1 MLAAATFPAAIARI
15 TVAGPVTQSPPANT
29 PSFSAIELSF
39 CAKKRPRFAGMP
51 ARSNGSETIS
61 CPIATITISQGIC
74 IGSLPEFAGE
84 GRLPVIRPIILG
96 SANCRYY
103 GRWRGSI

>member
-29 PSFSAIELSF
+29 PSFSAIELSC
-39 CAKKRPRFAGMP
+39 CAEKRPRFAGIP

-61 CPIATITISQGIC
+61 CPIATITTSQGIC

-84 GRLPVIRPIILG
+84 GRPPAVFTYKDCG
-96 SANCRYY
+96 NF
-103 GRWRGSI
+103 